1 MQECHKIFIQ
11 SNLNGSHINM
21 IPREQFRMEATCKR
35 EVLYVTKKEMK
46 EAILKESLETS
57 LLVPIVLVCQD
68 MAAEVYK
75 TLKQKGLPIEAFFE
89 S

>member
-1 MQECHKIFIQ
+1 
-11 SNLNGSHINM
+11 
-21 IPREQFRMEATCKR
+21 
-35 EVLYVTKKEMK
+35 VLYGTKKEMK
-46 EAILKESLETS
+46 EAILKECLETS

-68 MAAEVYK
+68 MAAEVHK

>member
-1 MQECHKIFIQ
+1 
-11 SNLNGSHINM
+11 M

-35 EVLYVTKKEMK
+35 ELLYGTKKEMK
-46 EAILKESLETS
+46 EAILKECLETS